1 MPLASAAAD
10 GTQWIWSPEHES
22 GSVPEGTCYFRKS
35 FTLDEPAAGDLK
47 IAADDEYEAY
57 LNGRRIG
64 TGGGTGQLDQ
74 YDVGSFLRSGEN
86 LLAVRV
92 TNRQGSTAALGVRL
106 TVKARARGLVTI
118 SSDASWLTNVWPLPL
133 WQTPLYNDSRW
144 ANSQALGLV
153 GRTPPWDDVPARHRI
168 ANMPAPE
175 DEPAAA
181 PAGKPPAPPAGS
193 QMLSSRKTNGPAPA
207 VAAPPAPRPAP
218 AASPPPTAAQSRRKP
233 PAAKTAPEGEDQ
245 FVVEQ
250 VLDGQTTGS
259 LLAVSFNEFGH
270 AIASR
275 EQGGLLLIHDSN
287 RDGLLDQVRVASDQ
301 IKDCRGLLCLNGELF
316 ATGKGPEGLA
326 LYRLTDQ
333 DRDGQFDQLRAV
345 LKFEGNGGQYG
356 PHGVVLGTDG
366 FLYVAVGCQDEAGGG
381 VGARQPLSRLL

>member
-1 MPLASAAAD
+1 M
-10 GTQWIWSPEHES
+10 
-22 GSVPEGTCYFRKS
+22 PEGTCYFRKS

-74 YDVGSFLRSGEN
+74 YDVSSFLRSGEN

-193 QMLSSRKTNGPAPA
+193 QMLSSRKMNGPAPA

-218 AASPPPTAAQSRRKP
+218 AASPPPTAGTEPAAKP

-316 ATGKGPEGLA
+316 ATGKGPQGLA

-333 DRDGQFDQLRAV
+333 DRDGQFDQLRALLEV
-345 LKFEGNGGQYG
+345 RGQWR
-356 PHGVVLGTDG
+356 PVWSARRRARHGRIPVRRRGLPG
-366 FLYVAVGCQDEAGGG
+366 AAGGG